1 MMTTTTLSDY
11 RLVFVGPALHQTA
24 VGDYAE
30 NLIDALRPYVG
41 ELVEHRTLGPGGDS
55 VRDLWRHRKAVKE
68 LIEQGPP
75 GRVLVHAELAAG
87 GLVPFWSTVG
97 LRGVPVT
104 ATVHD
109 PPQGIWWPARTKFVA
124 QRRLIMHGLHYP
136 LRPVSRALEGAV
148 NGHRMIF
155 ALSKIGRRS
164 IDVTYPDTTT
174 VYVPYLV
181 CDRPA
186 IKPAETRPKA
196 IGFFG
201 HVYRGKGF
209 DQIARI
215 RRELPDDIVIRCA
228 GRGTESLPHA
238 DGVEIVGPVDGPD
251 EDAFFES
258 VRAIV
263 IPYGKRH
270 FYAETYPAS
279 SVAAHALAYRTP
291 IVCTGYGSL
300 AEFGEETGAVVVPM
314 NEGDDVR
321 AIPPGFS
328 DAIAALVN
336 DEELLAKLGANAD
349 RTRQERSA
357 ARTAAAYAEAW
368 SEMLTRGAQG

>member
-1 MMTTTTLSDY
+1 MTTTLSDY
-11 RLVFVGPALHQTA
+11 RLVFVGPALGQTA

-30 NLIDALRPYVG
+30 NLIAALRPHVG
-41 ELVEHRTLGPGGDS
+41 ELIEHRTLAPGGDS
-55 VRDLWRHRKAVKE
+55 ARDLWRHRQAVKE
-68 LIEQGPP
+68 LVEKGPP

-124 QRRLIMHGLHYP
+124 KHRLIMHGLHYP

-148 NGHRMIF
+148 SGHRMIF
-155 ALSKIGRRS
+155 ALSKIGRHS
-164 IDVTYPDTTT
+164 IDMTYPNTTT

-186 IKPAETRPKA
+186 IKPAEARPKA

-215 RRELPDDIVIRCA
+215 RRELPDDILIRCA
-228 GRGTESLPHA
+228 GRGTESLPRA
-238 DGVEIVGPVDGPD
+238 EGVDIVGPVDGPD

-314 NEGDDVR
+314 NDGDDVR

-328 DAIAALVN
+328 EAIASLVN
-336 DEELLAKLGANAD
+336 DEERLAKLGANAD

-357 ARTAAAYAEAW
+357 PRAAAAYAAAW
-368 SEMLTRGAQG
+368 SEMLARGSEQS

>member
-1 MMTTTTLSDY
+1 MTTTLSDY
-11 RLVFVGPALHQTA
+11 RLVFVGPALGQTA

-30 NLIDALRPYVG
+30 NLIAALRPHVG

-55 VRDLWRHRKAVKE
+55 ARDLWRHRKAVKE
-68 LIEQGPP
+68 LVEHGPP

-97 LRGVPVT
+97 LKGVPVT

-124 QRRLIMHGLHYP
+124 NHRLIMHGLHYP

-148 NGHRMIF
+148 NGHRTIF
-155 ALSKIGRRS
+155 ALSKIGRHS
-164 IDVTYPDTTT
+164 IDVTYPGTAT

-181 CDRPA
+181 CDRPP
-186 IKPAETRPKA
+186 ITPAQSRPKA

-215 RRELPDDIVIRCA
+215 RRELPDDILIRCA
-228 GRGTESLPHA
+228 GRGTESLPRA
-238 DGVEIVGPVDGPD
+238 EGVDIVGPVDGPD

-300 AEFGEETGAVVVPM
+300 AEFGEETGAVVVPL
-314 NEGDDVR
+314 NEDDHVR

-328 DAIAALVN
+328 DAIASLVN
-336 DEELLAKLGANAD
+336 DDERLAKLGANAD
-349 RTRQERSA
+349 RTREERSA
-357 ARTAAAYAEAW
+357 PRAAAAYAAAW
-368 SEMLTRGAQG
+368 EQMLALGDGNI